1 MVHSSWPG
9 CFVLEKAV
17 VLMFGIP
24 QSTAFSSPLLL
35 HFKSR
40 TEGIQM
46 TEIAAV
52 GNGGN
57 VKLREDPAT
66 GRRVDF

>member
-1 MVHSSWPG
+1 M
-9 CFVLEKAV
+9 LEKVV

-24 QSTAFSSPLLL
+24 RSAAFSSPLLL

-46 TEIAAV
+46 GEIAAV
-52 GNGGN
+52 ANGGDA
-57 VKLREDPAT
+57 KLREDPAK